1 MRSKSTG
8 NGSIA
13 SPANPPA
20 PFRARV
26 LLVEDNRVNQTV
38 GALFVKRLG
47 HEVDIVTGGHD
58 AVEAFQR
65 RLYHLILM
73 DCEMPLL
80 DGYEATRAIR
90 RAEER
95 TGGRI
100 PIIAVT
106 ANATA
111 GAREL
116 CMAAGMDDY
125 IAKPLR
131 NEELAE
137 KFAQWL
143 KLAQAP
149 RCSKPRGE

>member
-1 MRSKSTG
+1 MKSKPTG
-8 NGSIA
+8 NGSSA
-13 SPANPPA
+13 PFANPSA

-26 LLVEDNRVNQTV
+26 LLAEDNRVNQTV

-58 AVEAFQR
+58 AVEAFQQ

-73 DCEMPLL
+73 DCEMPAL

-106 ANATA
+106 ANVTP

-116 CMAAGMDDY
+116 CVAAGMDDY
-125 IAKPLR
+125 LAKPLR
-131 NEELAE
+131 TEELAE

-143 KLAQAP
+143 KLKETSP
-149 RCSKPRGE
+149 GSEPSGE